1 MIGILGFGRF
11 GKLMANY
18 LAKDFDV
25 MVYNR
30 SDNGDDIM
38 ASGAKPVSLEV
49 ACGQKMVILSV
60 PISVFRETLQ
70 TVAPLLAPDALVI
83 DVCSVKEYPVRLMKD
98 LLPEQVSILA
108 THPMFGPDSAAHSLQ
123 GGKIVLCAERID
135 DSAYRKIKSYLIS
148 KGLVV
153 AEVTPEAHDRQI
165 AVSLALTHFIGRSL
179 AEFGATP
186 LDVDT
191 EGYQRLLHVLGV
203 VENDTWQLFKDM
215 NTYNPY
221 AAESRSVFMEA
232 VQKIHQQLAGEGS
245 GKVLPGDY

>member
-11 GKLMANY
+11 GKLMAHY

-30 SDNGDDIM
+30 SDNAHAIL
-38 ASGAKPVSLEV
+38 ASGAKPASLDV
-49 ACGQKMVILSV
+49 ACRQKIIILSV
-60 PISVFRETLQ
+60 PISVLRDTLETI
-70 TVAPLLAPDALVI
+70 APLLDPDALVI
-83 DVCSVKEYPVRLMKD
+83 DVCSVKEYPVRLMKA

-108 THPMFGPDSAAHSLQ
+108 THPMFGPDSAAHTLQ
-123 GGKIVLCAERID
+123 GRKIVVCAERIN
-135 DSAYRKIKSYLIS
+135 DSACQKIKSYLMS
-148 KGLVV
+148 KGLMVIE
-153 AEVTPEAHDRQI
+153 ATPEVHDRQI

-179 AEFGATP
+179 SEFGATP

-203 VENDTWQLFKDM
+203 VENDTWQLFEDM

-221 AAESRSVFMEA
+221 AAESRSAFMAA
-232 VQKIHQQLAGEGS
+232 VQRIHQRLGKGS
-245 GKVLPGDY
+245 

>member
-11 GKLMANY
+11 GKLMAHY
-18 LAKDFDV
+18 LAGDFDV
-25 MVYNR
+25 MVHNR
-30 SDNGDDIM
+30 SDNGHAIM

-49 ACGQKMVILSV
+49 ACRQKIVILSV
-60 PISVFRETLQ
+60 PISVFRDTLETI
-70 TVAPLLAPDALVI
+70 APLLAPDTLVI
-83 DVCSVKEYPVRLMKD
+83 DVCSVKEYPVRLMKE

-108 THPMFGPDSAAHSLQ
+108 THPMFGPDSAAHALQ
-123 GGKIVLCAERID
+123 GRKIVVCTERINV
-135 DSAYRKIKSYLIS
+135 SAYQKIKAYLVS
-148 KGLVV
+148 KGLTVI
-153 AEVTPEAHDRQI
+153 ETTPETHDRQI

-203 VENDTWQLFKDM
+203 VENDTWQLFEDM

-221 AAESRSVFMEA
+221 AAESRSAFMAA
-232 VQKIHQQLAGEGS
+232 VQRIHQRLVGEPKKRAHS
-245 GKVLPGDY
+245 P

>member
-11 GKLMANY
+11 GKLMAQY
-18 LAKDFDV
+18 LARDFDV
-25 MVYNR
+25 LVYNH
-30 SDNGDDIM
+30 SDNADAII
-38 ASGAKPVSLEV
+38 ASGAKPASLEEV
-49 ACGQKMVILSV
+49 CRQKMIILSV
-60 PISVFRETLQ
+60 PISVFRVTLE
-70 TVAPLLAPDALVI
+70 TVAPLLNPDALVI

-98 LLPEQVSILA
+98 LLPEGVSILA
-108 THPMFGPDSAAHSLQ
+108 THPMFGPDSAADALQ
-123 GGKIVLCAERID
+123 GRKIVLCAERIN
-135 DSAYRKIKSYLIS
+135 DSVYQKIKSYLMS

-153 AEVTPEAHDRQI
+153 IEATPEAHDRQI

-203 VENDTWQLFKDM
+203 VENDTWQLFEDM

-221 AAESRSVFMEA
+221 AAESRSEFMAA
-232 VQKIHQQLAGEGS
+232 VERIHQR
-245 GKVLPGDY
+245 LPGAPG

>member
-11 GKLMANY
+11 GKLMAHY
-18 LAKDFDV
+18 LAGDFEV
-25 MVYNR
+25 VVYNR
-30 SDNGDDIM
+30 SDNAHEIM
-38 ASGAKPVSLEV
+38 ASGAKPASLDV
-49 ACGQKMVILSV
+49 ACRQKIIILSV
-60 PISVFRETLQ
+60 PISVFRDTLETI
-70 TVAPLLAPDALVI
+70 APLLAPDALVI
-83 DVCSVKEYPVRLMKD
+83 DVCSVKEYPVRLMKE

-108 THPMFGPDSAAHSLQ
+108 THPMFGPDSAAHELQ
-123 GGKIVLCAERID
+123 GRKIVLCGERINA
-135 DSAYRKIKSYLIS
+135 SVYQKIKSYLMS

-153 AEVTPEAHDRQI
+153 IEATPEAHDRQI

-203 VENDTWQLFKDM
+203 VENDTWQLFEDM

-221 AAESRSVFMEA
+221 AAESRSAFMAA
-232 VQKIHQQLAGEGS
+232 VQRIHQRLM
-245 GKVLPGDY
+245 VGDDSDQ

>member
-11 GKLMANY
+11 GKLMAHY
-18 LAKDFDV
+18 LAGDFDV

-30 SDNGDDIM
+30 SDNADDIM
-38 ASGAKPVSLEV
+38 ASGAKPVSLEA
-49 ACGQKMVILSV
+49 ACRQKMVILSV
-60 PISVFRETLQ
+60 PISVFRETLE
-70 TVAPLLAPDALVI
+70 TIAPLLAPDALVL
-83 DVCSVKEYPVRLMKD
+83 DVCSVKEYPVALMKE

-108 THPMFGPDSAAHSLQ
+108 THPMFGPDSAAHTLQ
-123 GGKIVLCAERID
+123 GRKIVLCAERIGH
-135 DSAYRKIKSYLIS
+135 SAYRKIKSYLMS

-153 AEVTPEAHDRQI
+153 IEATPEAHDRQI

-186 LDVDT
+186 LAVDT

-203 VENDTWQLFKDM
+203 VENDTWQLFEDM

-221 AAESRSVFMEA
+221 AAENRSAFMAA
-232 VQKIHQQLAGEGS
+232 VQKIHRQLAG
-245 GKVLPGDY
+245 GDDCDQ

>member
-11 GKLMANY
+11 GKLMVHY
-18 LAKDFDV
+18 LAGDFEV

-30 SDNGDDIM
+30 SDSAHEIM

-49 ACGQKMVILSV
+49 ACRQQIIILSV
-60 PISVFRETLQ
+60 PISVFHETLK
-70 TVAPLLAPDALVI
+70 TIAPLLAPDALVV
-83 DVCSVKEYPVRLMKD
+83 DVCSVKEYPVRLMTA

-108 THPMFGPDSAAHSLQ
+108 THPMFGPDSAAHELK
-123 GGKIVLCAERID
+123 GRKIVLCGERIG
-135 DSAYRKIKSYLIS
+135 DSAYQKIKSYLIS
-148 KGLVV
+148 KELTVI
-153 AEVTPEAHDRQI
+153 ETTPEAHDRQI

-203 VENDTWQLFKDM
+203 VENDTWQLFEDM
-215 NTYNPY
+215 NIYNPY
-221 AAESRSVFMEA
+221 AAESRSAFMAA
-232 VQKIHQQLAGEGS
+232 VQSIHQRL
-245 GKVLPGDY
+245 K

>member
-11 GKLMANY
+11 GKLMVHY
-18 LAKDFDV
+18 LARDFDV
-25 MVYNR
+25 LVYNR
-30 SDNGDDIM
+30 SDNADAIM

-49 ACGQKMVILSV
+49 TCRQKMVIVSV
-60 PISVFRETLQ
+60 PISIFRETLE
-70 TVAPLLAPDALVI
+70 TIAPLLAPDTLVI

-98 LLPEQVSILA
+98 LLPEEVSILA
-108 THPMFGPDSAAHSLQ
+108 THPMFGPDSAADALQ
-123 GGKIVLCAERID
+123 GRKIVMCRERID
-135 DSAYRKIKSYLIS
+135 KQAYRKIKSYLTS

-153 AEVTPEAHDRQI
+153 METTPEAHDRQI

-186 LDVDT
+186 LAVDT

-203 VENDTWQLFKDM
+203 VENDTCQLFQDM

-221 AAESRSVFMEA
+221 AFEARSAFMAA
-232 VQKIHQQLAGEGS
+232 VQKIHQRLAEA
-245 GKVLPGDY
+245 V

>member
-11 GKLMANY
+11 GKLMAQY
-18 LAKDFDV
+18 LARDFDV
-25 MVYNR
+25 LVYNR
-30 SDNGDDIM
+30 SDNADAII
-38 ASGAKPVSLEV
+38 ASGAKPASLEEV
-49 ACGQKMVILSV
+49 CRQKMIILSV
-60 PISVFRETLQ
+60 PISVFRVTLE
-70 TVAPLLAPDALVI
+70 TVAPLLNPDALVI

-98 LLPEQVSILA
+98 LLPEGVSILA
-108 THPMFGPDSAAHSLQ
+108 THPMFGPDSAADALQ
-123 GGKIVLCAERID
+123 GRKIVLCAERIN
-135 DSAYRKIKSYLIS
+135 DSVYQKIKSYLMS

-153 AEVTPEAHDRQI
+153 IEATPEAHDRQI

-203 VENDTWQLFKDM
+203 VENDTWQLFEDM

-221 AAESRSVFMEA
+221 AAESRSEFMAA
-232 VQKIHQQLAGEGS
+232 VERIHQR
-245 GKVLPGDY
+245 LPGAPG